1 MRGGVLMKHYKAMNL
16 PESQTLSVDEIRE
29 VAEGFKADLQGEANR
44 FVRRNDAAGA
54 LAVLKSIEYVDKL
67 VYALQLRAGS
77 QLGSLKRPA
86 RARPIHIPES
96 LTKKRGK
103 P

>member
-1 MRGGVLMKHYKAMNL
+1 MKRRKAMSL
-16 PESQTLSVDEIRE
+16 PESSALTRDEIRQ

-54 LAVLKSIEYVDKL
+54 LAVLKSIEYVDQL

-77 QLGSLKRPA
+77 QLDTLKRPA
-86 RARPIHIPES
+86 RARPVHIPEFV
-96 LTKKRGK
+96 KKRGK